1 MNAFYYNY
9 LMQALSHYA
18 SPLGKILITA
28 DDAGVTGLWFQDQQ
42 HAKHHPQAERTT
54 TGEFSEAAVF
64 CDQAKHWLDIYFSGQ
79 EPDFMPP
86 LHLVGTPFQLAVWQI
101 LRQIPYGQTMT
112 YGEIAQLIAAQ
123 HNAPQADIAQ
133 RDALQNGAAQ
143 CNRSRMSAQA
153 VGGAVGRNPIALL
166 IPCHRVVGANGK
178 LTGYAGGVDRKAKL
192 LALEKADTNVHL

>member
-1 MNAFYYNY
+1 
-9 LMQALSHYA
+9 MQALSHYA

-28 DDAGVTGLWFQDQQ
+28 DDAGVTGLWFQDQPN
-42 HAKHHPQAERTT
+42 AKQRPQVERTIT
-54 TGEFSEAAVF
+54 DESPEADAF
-64 CDQAKHWLDIYFSGQ
+64 CDQTKHWLDIYFSGQ
-79 EPDFMPP
+79 EPEFMPP
-86 LHLVGTPFQLAVWQI
+86 LHLGGTPFQLAVWQI

-133 RDALQNGAAQ
+133 RDALQNGAARR
-143 CNRSRMSAQA
+143 NRSRMSAQA